1 MIWKIPGK
9 AGGPWKPAAF
19 FLVMLYFSDPGFV
32 LVELGFPIP
41 SHSMNRAIQ
50 ESRSPLQNLM
60 ITSDRNIDNHQDWC
74 FNRLNVLSPYNF
86 SFLLSFER
94 P

>member
-1 MIWKIPGK
+1 MIRKIPGK
-9 AGGPWKPAAF
+9 AGDPWKPAAF
-19 FLVMLYFSDPGFV
+19 FLLMLYFSDPGFV

-60 ITSDRNIDNHQDWC
+60 ITSDRNIDNHQGWC
-74 FNRLNVLSPYNF
+74 LIFFFQFFLLQFF
-86 SFLLSFER
+86 SFIYFY
-94 P
+94 